1 MDYIRYP
8 LQMIKI
14 NLFFFLPYFVKGGAG
29 NSIYKL
35 CKNLNKKK
43 YNINIICLNKC
54 EYKKLFLKESIKVF
68 EIKSS
73 RTLFAINKIK
83 KIILNNITKDKNIF
97 VSNINYANLISLIFF
112 KKIKNLKVICIERTP
127 IKELD
132 IYFDI
137 KDYIKKNII
146 KFLLKIFYKRSDKI
160 IRNSKIIKDQI
171 FKKFKQK
178 SLVIYPPSFDGKIIQ
193 HKSKKKNILTITR
206 LEREKKIDLLINA
219 MKLLKNHNIKLLICG
234 TGSQE
239 KYLKSLVNKYK
250 INNKVKFLGYRHD
263 AHKFYKK
270 SFVYINTSYFE
281 GFPNSVIESLSFS
294 TPVISSQSHGGIN
307 EIINNKKLGI
317 IINNI
322 NDSQL
327 AKAIEFYSKKNHNQQ
342 LNKKYLFN
350 HLNKFSKEKNIFYYD
365 KLFSKI

>member
-1 MDYIRYP
+1 M
-8 LQMIKI
+8 
-14 NLFFFLPYFVKGGAG
+14 
-29 NSIYKL
+29 
-35 CKNLNKKK
+35 KK
-43 YNINIICLNKC
+43 
-54 EYKKLFLKESIKVF
+54 SIKVF

-73 RTLFAINKIK
+73 RTLFSINKIK
-83 KIILNNITKDKNIF
+83 KIILNNITNDKNIF
-97 VSNINYANLISLIFF
+97 VSNINFANLLSLIFF
-112 KKIKNLKVICIERTP
+112 RKIKNLKVICIERTP

-146 KFLLKIFYKRSDKI
+146 KFLLKIFYKKSDKI
-160 IRNSKIIKDQI
+160 ISNSKIIKDQI
-171 FKKFKQK
+171 FEKFKQK
-178 SLVIYPPSFDGKIIQ
+178 SLVIYPPSFNGKIIQ
-193 HKSKKKNILTITR
+193 YKSNRSNILTITR
-206 LEREKKIDLLINA
+206 LEKEKNIDLLIKA
-219 MKLLKNHNIKLLICG
+219 LKLLKNQNIKLLICG

-250 INNKVKFLGYRHD
+250 INNQVKFLGYRHD

-281 GFPNSVIESLSFS
+281 GFPNSVVESLSFS
-294 TPVISSQSHGGIN
+294 TPVISAQSHGGIN

-322 NDSQL
+322 DEYKL
-327 AKAIEFYSKKNHNQQ
+327 AKAIEFYSKENQNKL

-350 HLNKFSKEKNIFYYD
+350 HLNKFSIKKNIFNYD
-365 KLFSKI
+365 ELFDKI

>member
-1 MDYIRYP
+1 M
-8 LQMIKI
+8 MKI
-14 NLFFFLPYFVKGGAG
+14 NLFFFLPYFIRGGAG

-73 RTLFAINKIK
+73 RTLFAIYRIK
-83 KIILNNITKDKNIF
+83 KIILNNISNNKNIF
-97 VSNINYANLISLIFF
+97 VSNINFANLISVIFF
-112 KKIKNLKVICIERTP
+112 KKIKNLKIICIERTP

-132 IYFDI
+132 IYFNI
-137 KDYIKKNII
+137 TDYIKKNII
-146 KFLLKIFYKRSDKI
+146 KFLLKIFYKKSDKI
-160 IRNSKIIKDQI
+160 ISNSKIIKDQI

-178 SLVIYPPSFDGKIIQ
+178 SLVIYPPSFNGKIVQ
-193 HKSKKKNILTITR
+193 HKCKKNNILTITR
-206 LEREKKIDLLINA
+206 LEKEKKIDLLINA
-219 MKLLKNHNIKLLICG
+219 MKLLKNYNIKLLICG

-239 KYLKSLVNKYK
+239 KYLKSLVKKYK

-281 GFPNSVIESLSFS
+281 GFPNSVVESLSFS
-294 TPVISSQSHGGIN
+294 TPVISAQSHGGIN
-307 EIINNKKLGI
+307 EIIKNKKLGI

-322 NDSQL
+322 DDSKL
-327 AKAIEFYSKKNHNQQ
+327 AKAIELYYKKNHNE
-342 LNKKYLFN
+342 LLDKKYLLN
-350 HLNKFSKEKNIFYYD
+350 HLNKFSLKKNILYYD

>member
-1 MDYIRYP
+1 M
-8 LQMIKI
+8 KI
-14 NLFFFLPYFVKGGAG
+14 NLFFFLPYFIKGGAG

-43 YNINIICLNKC
+43 YRINIICLNKC

-73 RTLFAINKIK
+73 RTLFSISKIK
-83 KIILNNITKDKNIF
+83 KIILNNITKNKNIF
-97 VSNINYANLISLIFF
+97 VSNINFANLLSLIFF
-112 KKIKNLKVICIERTP
+112 RKIKDLKIICIERTP

-146 KFLLKIFYKRSDKI
+146 KLLLKIFYKKSDKI
-160 IRNSKIIKDQI
+160 ISNSKIIKNQI
-171 FKKFKQK
+171 FKTFKQK
-178 SLVIYPPSFDGKIIQ
+178 SLVIYPPSFNGKIIQ
-193 HKSKKKNILTITR
+193 YNSSNRSNILTITR
-206 LEREKKIDLLINA
+206 LEKEKKIDLLIKA
-219 MKLLKNHNIKLLICG
+219 VKLLKNQNIKLLICG

-250 INNKVKFLGYRHD
+250 INNQVIFLGYRYD
-263 AHKFYKK
+263 ANKFFKN

-281 GFPNSVIESLSFS
+281 GFPNSVVESLSFS

-322 NDSQL
+322 DEFKL
-327 AKAIEFYSKKNHNQQ
+327 AKAIKFYSKENQNKL
-342 LNKKYLFN
+342 LNKKFLFN
-350 HLNKFSKEKNIFYYD
+350 HLNKFSIKKNIFNYD
-365 KLFSKI
+365 KLFNKI